1 MAAGPWLTAWRETK
15 NYLFFAGGVS
25 SFLLFT
31 ELRENYRESS
41 GISPIHGTSRA
52 VV

>member
-1 MAAGPWLTAWRETK
+1 MAADPWLSARCETK

-31 ELRENYRESS
+31 DLLEKNREP
-41 GISPIHGTSRA
+41 GK
-52 VV
+52 